1 MAAVMA
7 AGMVAPLAMALAT
20 SVRPKLFTEPER
32 ENGKAAWL
40 LGASFISEGAIPFA
54 AADPFRVIASS
65 VVGSAVTGAIAM
77 ATGVTSRAPH
87 GGIWVLPLIG
97 NFLMFVVALVIG
109 VLVMAAIVLFL
120 KQRDHSRGGR
130 GLSRPRGTPTCQ
142 PHENPTRRTTLMA
155 QRTVTIASSV
165 GLHARPAALFVEAVN
180 ETGLEVE
187 IGRPG
192 DDAVD
197 ASSILGVMALGAK
210 HGEEVVLTADG
221 DGAEEA
227 LDGLVALL
235 SRDLDAE

>member
-1 MAAVMA
+1 
-7 AGMVAPLAMALAT
+7 
-20 SVRPKLFTEPER
+20 
-32 ENGKAAWL
+32 
-40 LGASFISEGAIPFA
+40 
-54 AADPFRVIASS
+54 
-65 VVGSAVTGAIAM
+65 
-77 ATGVTSRAPH
+77 
-87 GGIWVLPLIG
+87 
-97 NFLMFVVALVIG
+97 
-109 VLVMAAIVLFL
+109 
-120 KQRDHSRGGR
+120 
-130 GLSRPRGTPTCQ
+130 
-142 PHENPTRRTTLMA
+142 MA

-180 ETGLEVE
+180 ETGLIAAGPRGGVGGE